1 MFSHILLYLIQNI
14 EVSTTGGLAELRRYF
29 VDRIKGKVAIVTGAA
44 NGIGEATA
52 KLMAKEGATVAIVD
66 IDDENGKRVVKE
78 IKAAGGTAAFWH
90 MDVSHAAEVEKV
102 FGEINQKFS
111 KINILVNNAGV
122 GGGRS
127 APHKTSEAELDR
139 VMNINMKGPFFCTK
153 YVVPYMSKSGG
164 GSIVN
169 VASVY
174 GVIGG
179 DTPAY
184 DASKG
189 ALRSMSKSDA
199 VVLRKHKIR
208 VNSVHPGNIWTP
220 LFENIEKKLGGIPED
235 SEKVMSVNM
244 PAGRMGRP
252 IEVAWGILFL
262 ASDEASYITGI
273 EMLIDGGMVGSPL
286 PLYPAQIPEAPGVTP
301 DF

>member
-1 MFSHILLYLIQNI
+1 M
-14 EVSTTGGLAELRRYF
+14 
-29 VDRIKGKVAIVTGAA
+29 DRLKGKVAIVTGAA

-52 KLMAKEGATVAIVD
+52 KLMAKEGAKVAVVD
-66 IDDENGKRVVKE
+66 IDDKNGARVISE
-78 IKAAGGTAAFWH
+78 IKKDGGTAEFWH
-90 MDVSHAAEVEKV
+90 MDVTKSAEVEKV
-102 FGEINQKFS
+102 TGEVYKKFGQLH
-111 KINILVNNAGV
+111 ILVNNAGV

-127 APHKTSEAELDR
+127 APHKTPEAELDR

-153 YVVPYMSKSGG
+153 HAVPYISKSGG

-179 DTPAY
+179 DTPVY

-199 VVLRKHKIR
+199 VCLRNHKIR

-220 LFENIEKKLGGIPED
+220 LFEAIEKHMGGIPTE

-244 PAGRMGRP
+244 PIHRMGRP
-252 IEVAWGILFL
+252 MEVAYAILFL
-262 ASDEASYITGI
+262 ASDEASYVNGT
-273 EMLIDGGMVGSPL
+273 ELMVDGGMVGAPL
-286 PLYPAQIPEAPGVTP
+286 PLYPSQIPDAPGVVP
-301 DF
+301 EEGMQKVIK

>member
-1 MFSHILLYLIQNI
+1 M
-14 EVSTTGGLAELRRYF
+14 
-29 VDRIKGKVAIVTGAA
+29 DRLKGKVAIVTGSA

-52 KLMAKEGATVAIVD
+52 KLMAKEGATIAVVD
-66 IDDENGKRVVKE
+66 IDDENGKRVAKE
-78 IKAAGGTAAFWH
+78 IKAAGGAADFWH
-90 MDVSHAAEVEKV
+90 MDVSHASEVEKV
-102 FGEINQKFS
+102 FAEINKKYS
-111 KINILVNNAGV
+111 KINILINNAGV

-127 APHKTSEAELDR
+127 APHKTPEAELDR

-153 YVVPYMSKSGG
+153 YAVPFMSKSGG

-208 VNSVHPGNIWTP
+208 VNSIHPGNIWTP
-220 LFENIEKKLGGIPED
+220 LFENIEKKLGGIPEETD
-235 SEKVMSVNM
+235 KIVSANM
-244 PAGRMGRP
+244 PINRMGKP
-252 IEVAWGILFL
+252 IEVAYAILFL
-262 ASDEASYITGI
+262 ASDEASYITGT
-273 EMLIDGGMVGSPL
+273 ELLVDGGMVGAPL
-286 PLYPAQIPEAPGVTP
+286 PIYPKQIPEAPGVTP
-301 DF
+301 D

>member
-1 MFSHILLYLIQNI
+1 L
-14 EVSTTGGLAELRRYF
+14 
-29 VDRIKGKVAIVTGAA
+29 DRVKGKVAIVTGSA

-52 KLMAKEGATVAIVD
+52 KLLAKEGAKVAVVD
-66 IDDENGKRVVKE
+66 IDDKNGQRVVKQ
-78 IKAAGGTAAFWH
+78 ITAAGGAADYWH
-90 MDVSHAAEVEKV
+90 MDVSHASEVEKV
-102 FGEINQKFS
+102 MGEIYKKYGQ
-111 KINILVNNAGV
+111 INILVNNAGV

-127 APHKTSEAELDR
+127 APHKTPESELDR

-153 YVVPYMSKSGG
+153 YAVPYMSKSGG

-189 ALRSMSKSDA
+189 ALRAMSKSDA

-220 LFENIEKKLGGIPED
+220 LFEAIEAKLGGIPAESD
-235 SEKVMSVNM
+235 KIMSANM
-244 PAGRMGRP
+244 PAGRMGKP
-252 IEVAWGILFL
+252 EEVAWGILFL
-262 ASDEASYITGI
+262 ASDESSYVIGA
-273 EMLIDGGMVGSPL
+273 ELLIDGGMVGAPL
-286 PLYPAQIPEAPGVTP
+286 PIYPARIPEAPGVTP
-301 DF
+301 D